1 MSEIALESWAW
12 YGLTWISQIM
22 LRGSPK
28 KLKLDDYLMG
38 IIMLTDTIL
47 VVVINI
53 ISTTNSNLID
63 PNKPASFSP
72 QDIQQRDMTLKSN
85 VVVKFVAGYVALG
98 FVLMEILYL
107 GVWCR
112 PFAQYWTVPP
122 ISTQCSAATN
132 HLITNAIL
140 NVSSD
145 IMIILIPMPVFL
157 QSQLALKRKFILIGV
172 FALGSFTILSAI
184 LNKFH
189 SFKNPFDSQWI
200 FWYIRE
206 SSTAIIVANL
216 PLTWTVFRRLFN
228 LGSFN
233 DSEHSSKMRSAKLG
247 SGSLFHNT
255 HPCTQTRNCM
265 KQGEADGDD
274 LNGSEEHI
282 AQSYGISLKI
292 YQRHDVQISSE
303 QAPQGKRGKWSIETL
318 PDGVTTTIIKG
329 GQLCSVIHA
338 ANTGETADA
347 AITETSSA
355 DSSYPVANITPGV

>member
-1 MSEIALESWAW
+1 
-12 YGLTWISQIM
+12 
-22 LRGSPK
+22 
-28 KLKLDDYLMG
+28 
-38 IIMLTDTIL
+38 
-47 VVVINI
+47 
-53 ISTTNSNLID
+53 
-63 PNKPASFSP
+63 
-72 QDIQQRDMTLKSN
+72 
-85 VVVKFVAGYVALG
+85 
-98 FVLMEILYL
+98 
-107 GVWCR
+107 
-112 PFAQYWTVPP
+112 
-122 ISTQCSAATN
+122 
-132 HLITNAIL
+132 
-140 NVSSD
+140 
-145 IMIILIPMPVFL
+145 
-157 QSQLALKRKFILIGV
+157 
-172 FALGSFTILSAI
+172 
-184 LNKFH
+184 
-189 SFKNPFDSQWI
+189 
-200 FWYIRE
+200 
-206 SSTAIIVANL
+206 
-216 PLTWTVFRRLFN
+216 
-228 LGSFN
+228 
-233 DSEHSSKMRSAKLG
+233 MRSAKLG